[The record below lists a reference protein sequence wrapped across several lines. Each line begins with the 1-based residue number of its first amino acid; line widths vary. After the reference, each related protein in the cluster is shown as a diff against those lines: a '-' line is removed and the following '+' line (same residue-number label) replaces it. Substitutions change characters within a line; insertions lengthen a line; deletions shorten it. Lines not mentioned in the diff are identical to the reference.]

1 MWKTQLKVN
10 TVNTVQSNIPTK
22 PKRKEDCKEQIR
34 KWAKEVQNKTVPL
47 MNTYHKQS
55 IVRGLEF
62 MTEEV
67 ACKIV
72 EIVKN
77 LKWDADYGP
86 TWNVFSKHEGWT
98 IKVRYNLTS
107 YGEGEQTKNRGTG
120 VIMELRATKPTTA
133 PKDGVGS
140 RHTVWLKYAIY
151 NSERTNYN
159 NPIENPTDNWIENR
173 KHHVDWRY
181 LY

>member
-34 KWAKEVQNKTVPL
+34 KWSKEIQNKTIPL
-47 MNTYHKQS
+47 GNAYHKQS

-77 LKWDADYGP
+77 LKWAGRK
-86 TWNVFSKHEGWT
+86 TGTFSWDVLSVIEGWT
-98 IKVRYNLTS
+98 IKTRFNLAF
-107 YGEGEQTKNRGTG
+107 EHIKKKGTG
-120 VIMELRATKPTTA
+120 VVMELHASKPTTA
-133 PKDGVGS
+133 PKDGTTGK
-140 RHTVWLKYAIY
+140 HTVWLKYVIY
-151 NSERTNYN
+151 ASDPISFN
-159 NPIENPTDNWIENR
+159 NPIENPSDNWIENK